1 MLYIVSRTTSVE
13 HTPVPQ
19 CHRPLQRLV
28 GYIKVLTVGKTQS
41 LALPGYVWQTDVQ
54 LIFFPV
60 IVTIFFILFQPMT
73 YLFT

>member
-13 HTPVPQ
+13 HTLVPQ